1 MNLNRIYLEKNQI
14 NLISPTT
21 FDNLTD
27 LKYFDFSENSC
38 ASKYYNVENFGDIND
53 DLNNNCSTTD
63 KIKILGKSSEF
74 YDLEDNRRCTGHFY
88 SSNRFILGDEELCD
102 EKFRALLWKR
112 LFPEYPGTVR
122 NGTRKCRTLRFC

>member
-63 KIKILGKSSEF
+63 KIEILGKS
-74 YDLEDNRRCTGHFY
+74 
-88 SSNRFILGDEELCD
+88 
-102 EKFRALLWKR
+102 
-112 LFPEYPGTVR
+112 
-122 NGTRKCRTLRFC
+122 